1 MTTYRHRACAAAL
14 VLLGCG
20 CASAA
25 SAAPHP
31 SIRVQIVKPAQDSAQ
46 HQEAKRDK
54 SDGTADDTR
63 QAQAAAVE
71 PMAAAS
77 ALPSSPPAPLA
88 KTWSVALSDMTVRQ
102 ALARWADDAGWTMV
116 WEVPVDIP
124 LTAGAD
130 LATTHDFREAVS
142 VLAEAVAMG
151 ETPIRPCY
159 YANQVVRLLPY
170 NAVCDRTGTRPP
182 SPNP

>member
-1 MTTYRHRACAAAL
+1 MQKHWRTAAA
-14 VLLGCG
+14 VCALLGC
-20 CASAA
+20 AHA

-31 SIRVQIVKPAQDSAQ
+31 SIRVQIVKPASAPAQDKTSNSDSAVSAAQ
-46 HQEAKRDK
+46 P
-54 SDGTADDTR
+54 DTYHDTEESL
-63 QAQAAAVE
+63 QAAA
-71 PMAAAS
+71 
-77 ALPSSPPAPLA
+77 LPISSPAPLA
-88 KTWSVALSDMTVRQ
+88 KTWSVALSDITVRQ

-130 LATTHDFREAVS
+130 LATTPDFREAVS
-142 VLAEAVAMG
+142 ALADAVAMG

-182 SPNP
+182 SPTP